1 MKRFLFSLCLIS
13 ACSLIACGDDS
24 SSGPKQDD
32 SSSLE
37 SSSSSEKAKSSSSKD
52 EKSSSSSSKEKSSSS
67 LKEDKDVNSD
77 AEENSGSG
85 NETDAPEQDKSSSS
99 SKGKESTRNTKTPS
113 ANYDPEKKLLT
124 DDRDG
129 EVYKT
134 VKIGNQIW
142 MAENFRFTPKE
153 PVKGCEML
161 YLDNDEDTTAFA
173 KYGRHYSW
181 IDAMLLPCDSIEN
194 ADPLWDE
201 PSIRHP
207 HQGICPDGWHIP
219 SQDDWVT
226 LIDGISSIGDLLS
239 TEWKA
244 LEYTGTDLYGFNVLP
259 PQKGEPIVG
268 FIISESY
275 IDQAFVAY
283 FDDYHSYPAF
293 KTGRS
298 IMAIPDH
305 YLRCLMD

>member
-1 MKRFLFSLCLIS
+1 MKRILFSLCLVL
-13 ACSLIACGDDS
+13 ACTLIACGDDS
-24 SSGPKQDD
+24 SSGPKQNDT
-32 SSSLE
+32 SSLE
-37 SSSSSEKAKSSSSKD
+37 SSSSSKD
-52 EKSSSSSSKEKSSSS
+52 EKSSSSPSKEKSSSS
-67 LKEDKDVNSD
+67 LKEDKEVNSD

-99 SKGKESTRNTKTPS
+99 SKSKDSTSNTKTPS

-134 VKIGNQIW
+134 VKIGNQVW

-153 PVKGCEML
+153 PVEGCEML
-161 YLDNDEDTTAFA
+161 YLDNDEDTTTFA

-181 IDAMLLPCDSIEN
+181 IDAMLLPCDSIEK

-283 FDDYHSYPAF
+283 FDDYQAYPAF

>member
-1 MKRFLFSLCLIS
+1 MKRILFSFCLIS

-67 LKEDKDVNSD
+67 LKEGKEVNSD

-99 SKGKESTRNTKTPS
+99 SKSKDSTSNSKTHS

-134 VKIGNQIW
+134 VKIGDQIW
-142 MAENFRFTPKE
+142 MAENLRFTPKE
-153 PVKGCEML
+153 PVEGCEML
-161 YLDNDEDTTAFA
+161 YLDSDEDTTAFA
-173 KYGRHYSW
+173 KYGRHYPW
-181 IDAMLLPCDSIEN
+181 IDAMMLSCDSIQN
-194 ADPLWDE
+194 ADMTQE
-201 PSIRHP
+201 QSIKHP
-207 HQGICPDGWHIP
+207 HQGICPNGWHIP
-219 SQDDWVT
+219 SQEDWLT
-226 LIDGISSIGDLLS
+226 LAESVNITDLLS
-239 TEWKA
+239 TEWVA

-259 PQKGEPIVG
+259 RQKGESIVG
-268 FIISESY
+268 YIISESSS
-275 IDQAFVAY
+275 DRGAVAY
-283 FDDYHSYPAF
+283 FDDYQSYPIF
-293 KTGRS
+293 KTAYN
-298 IMAIPDH
+298 IMTTSRF

>member
-1 MKRFLFSLCLIS
+1 MPNKGGPMKRILFFLCLIL
-13 ACSLIACGDDS
+13 ACTLIACGEDS

-32 SSSLE
+32 EPSLEFSSSSKKE
-37 SSSSSEKAKSSSSKD
+37 KSSSSSEKGKSSP
-52 EKSSSSSSKEKSSSS
+52 S
-67 LKEDKDVNSD
+67 LEESNEIDSN
-77 AEENSGSG
+77 AEEKLN
-85 NETDAPEQDKSSSS
+85 NETDEPKQDKSSSS
-99 SKGKESTRNTKTPS
+99 SKGKDSASNSKTHS

-134 VKIGNQIW
+134 VKIGNQVW
-142 MAENFRFTPKE
+142 MAENLRFTPKE
-153 PVKGCEML
+153 PVEGCEML
-161 YLDNDEDTTAFA
+161 YLDNDEDTSAFT

-219 SQDDWVT
+219 SQDDWVI

-268 FIISESY
+268 FLISESY

-283 FDDYHSYPAF
+283 FDDYQSYPAF